1 MPKPFRRLSIDDFT
15 TLLARFCSEPGRRRI
30 DAVHMHHTWK
40 PDHATF
46 RHYRGGREIRV
57 IEAMYDYHTRTK
69 GWSDIAQHVTID
81 PDGGIWTGRNLN
93 QPPASAA
100 GHNGSRTSGP
110 FMFEMIGN
118 FDRNHDELKGAQ
130 LNTVLHV
137 IALVQLFFNLPLE
150 SLRFHN
156 AMSAKSCPGSSV
168 DWKETLTQV
177 SALREKL
184 SPQVQALRSR
194 SAARGGAR
202 PFGAEADEI
211 QEVFEIVVRNIP
223 PEDDPMDA
231 DPDHGMELEEQGGA
245 RGDLEGKRARAFE
258 TELALNADTLHSLR
272 PHVVNLNQGRLSG
285 GGLFNTSKEDVDAIF
300 DEHLPRWL
308 ETQDANRP
316 KRLLFYAHGGLVNE
330 ASGLRMAAKV
340 IEWWKQNNV
349 YPIYFVWETGFL
361 QTLGQILRG
370 TRERVAA
377 RNFFSDNFADPAVET
392 VARQLGGE
400 KIWSAMKFSAERS
413 VDPPDGDGKVR
424 GGAHYVARRLK
435 DFCGAHGEIELH
447 AVGHSAGSIFHS
459 HFIPTSL
466 EMGVPA
472 FRTLQFLAPA
482 IRVDAFRER
491 LMPLLQGEQSGIGRL
506 SILTMTKDYEEA
518 DNTGTV
524 YRKSLL
530 YLIHNA
536 LEPDRR
542 APILGLEISLRSEAD
557 VRDLLGLTGNRGG
570 PHDVVWSVTA
580 ASTGTNASQSRTHGG
595 FDNDRPTMESVMR
608 RVLDAD
614 DATTIVGFP
623 DAATRAFGVDE
634 MEREMFG
641 LIDGGAFQEMD
652 GLDDSEIAEAV
663 VGPKTSASSK
673 SMHSASSAEAEPVE
687 TGAAAL
693 ARIPLMSSG
702 SPTLRALCVGI
713 NEYSLA
719 PLRGCVADAQL
730 WARTLRALGFKTA
743 VRTDREGTYDA
754 IVDQLG
760 NLITSSRPG
769 DVVVFQ
775 FAGHGTHLRDLDG
788 DEKDKEDEALVPF
801 DFKGGRFLL
810 DDDQW
815 NIYDQIPDG
824 VNVTSFYDCCHSGTM
839 ARVALASLFQQV
851 REAPTSDVR
860 VRFMDPTEKME
871 QKHQEFRSA
880 MPAASGR
887 SLRDQE
893 SLRAVIFSA
902 CQDDEVALE
911 KGGNGDFTRRAT
923 ALLLDA
929 VRQGITHEEFQTRVT
944 RAFGARSA
952 QNPNLD
958 CSLEFRKQRLLL
970 PLRASGRRD
979 RSDSLQGEAVQ
990 GSTRRDLSSPGRPD
1004 LVAVLRSLADALER
1018 RAE

>member
-1 MPKPFRRLSIDDFT
+1 MPKPFRRLSIEDFT
-15 TLLARFCSEPGRRRI
+15 ALLARFRSEPGRRRI

-40 PDHATF
+40 PDHTTF
-46 RHYRGGREIRV
+46 RQHRGGREVRM
-57 IEAMYDYHTRTK
+57 IEAMYDYHTQTK
-69 GWSDIAQHVTID
+69 GWSDIAQHFTID

-100 GHNGSRTSGP
+100 GHNGNRTSGP

-118 FDRNHDELKGAQ
+118 FDQSHDELQGAQ
-130 LNTVLHV
+130 LDAVLHV
-137 IALVQLFFNLPLE
+137 IALVQLFFDLPLE

-156 AMSAKSCPGSSV
+156 AMSGKTCPGSSV
-168 DWKETLTQV
+168 DRKETLNQV

-184 SPQVQALRSR
+184 SSQVQELRSDGT
-194 SAARGGAR
+194 ARGRSR
-202 PFGAEADEI
+202 PFGVEADEI
-211 QEVFEIVVRNIP
+211 QEVFETVVRNIP
-223 PEDDPMDA
+223 TDDDPMDA
-231 DPDHGMELEEQGGA
+231 ELDHGMDWKEEDAGRDSAGA
-245 RGDLEGKRARAFE
+245 DTARAFGAE
-258 TELALNADTLHSLR
+258 FPLNADMLHSLR

-285 GGLFNTSKEDVDAIF
+285 DGLFNTSKEDVDAIF
-300 DEHLPRWL
+300 TEHLPRWL
-308 ETQDANRP
+308 EAQGSNRP
-316 KRLLFYAHGGLVNE
+316 SRLLFYAHGGLVNE
-330 ASGLRMAAKV
+330 ASGLSMAAKV
-340 IEWWKQNNV
+340 IDWWKQNNV
-349 YPIYFVWETGFL
+349 YPIYFIWETGFL

-377 RNFFSDNFADPAVET
+377 RNFFSDNFSDPAVET

-413 VDPPDGDGKVR
+413 VDPPDSEGVVR

-435 DFCGAHGEIELH
+435 EFCEAHGEIELH

-459 HFIPTSL
+459 HFIPTAL
-466 EMGVPA
+466 GMGVPA
-472 FRTLQFLAPA
+472 FRTLHLLAPA

-491 LMPLLQGEQSGIGRL
+491 IMPLLREKKPGIGRV
-506 SILTMTKDYEEA
+506 SIFTMTKDYEQA
-518 DNTGTV
+518 DNTGMV

-530 YLIHNA
+530 YLIHHA
-536 LEPDRR
+536 LERDRQ
-542 APILGLEISLRSEAD
+542 APVLGLEISLRSEPD
-557 VRDLLGLTGNRGG
+557 VRDLFGLASNRSG
-570 PHDVVWSVTA
+570 PHDVVWSVTTA
-580 ASTGTNASQSRTHGG
+580 DTGANASQSRTHGG

-614 DATTIVGFP
+614 DTTPIVGFP
-623 DAATRAFGVDE
+623 DAATRLFGTAE
-634 MEREMFG
+634 MEREIFG
-641 LIDGGAFQEMD
+641 PIGADALPEMD
-652 GLDDSEIAEAV
+652 GIETPVSSE
-663 VGPKTSASSK
+663 SK
-673 SMHSASSAEAEPVE
+673 YPASSADAEPIQNKA
-687 TGAAAL
+687 TAS
-693 ARIPLMSSG
+693 ARIPLMNSG

-730 WARTLRALGFKTA
+730 WAGALRTLGFKTT
-743 VRTDREGTYDA
+743 VRTDKEGTYDA

-801 DFKGGRFLL
+801 DYAGGRFLL

-815 NIYDQIPDG
+815 NIYEQIPDG

-851 REAPTSDVR
+851 REATASDMR

-871 QKHQEFRSA
+871 RKHQEFRSA
-880 MPAASGR
+880 MPAARGK
-887 SLRDQE
+887 SLRNQE

-902 CQDDEVALE
+902 CQDNEVALE

-923 ALLLDA
+923 SLLPEA
-929 VRQGITHEEFQTRVT
+929 VRQRITHEEFQVRVT
-944 RAFGARSA
+944 RAFGARPA

-958 CSLEFRKQRLLL
+958 CSMAFRKQRLLL
-970 PLRASGRRD
+970 PLRTNGQRD
-979 RSDSLQGEAVQ
+979 ESDSLQGKGVQ
-990 GSTRRDLSSPGRPD
+990 HSRQHDPSSLTRPD
-1004 LVAVLRSLADALER
+1004 LVVALRSLADALER
-1018 RAE
+1018 QG